1 MERVSAWW
9 NNLPKQT
16 RKRTKKGVLAAAAA
30 LGGVLATGGA
40 LCVAVDC
47 SPALQRHILATFV
60 DRGTQTRVTLSP
72 TATLQW
78 DRAEFALWRGR
89 ITLHN
94 VTYEA
99 RKHERTNELFLR
111 ARAARVALGLR
122 PVCTLRRLLRY
133 VDVSDLDA
141 TLDLRPAA
149 TFLRAKSA
157 GSNLTAEQHPAL
169 AIDAPQSELQQ
180 DVRDLTPAKPSKV
193 DVAPREERT
202 DFTIGLLRIRNAV
215 LNLITPFVFAPSGIS
230 ILVSCAL
237 SLFCTD
243 QVSLLQFRNT
253 VCATCETD
261 GYCTTS
267 WHLSVF
273 VAVWLVV
280 MLCIT
285 RGSPSLALSGAR
297 QPYSSQGMHARL
309 GRLWVSRRS
318 QRSVVALLPLPSLSQ
333 STVPVA
339 QVARGTASD
348 VLQQE
353 PISSPECGH
362 HGAGADGGG

>member
-1 MERVSAWW
+1 MGEKKQSITHHTAGRKNHPRINTVAVGDYIDAREKCGTKGLQTDSTCFQKLICGLWFLKHCFAEENEMRRESKGERKRKKNDSEKKKSITPKEMERVSAWW

-89 ITLHN
+89 VTLHN

-141 TLDLRPAA
+141 TLDLRPAT
-149 TFLRAKSA
+149 TFLRSKSA
-157 GSNLTAEQHPAL
+157 GSNVATEQHSAL
-169 AIDAPQSELQQ
+169 AIDSSRSEPEHN
-180 DVRDLTPAKPSKV
+180 VREVTPVKLSEVENP
-193 DVAPREERT
+193 PRKERA

-215 LNLITPFVFAPSGIS
+215 LNLITPFVFVTPTNM
-230 ILVSCAL
+230 LVVLMVTLLLCS
-237 SLFCTD
+237 D
-243 QVSLLQFRNT
+243 QV
-253 VCATCETD
+253 C
-261 GYCTTS
+261 
-267 WHLSVF
+267 
-273 VAVWLVV
+273 
-280 MLCIT
+280 
-285 RGSPSLALSGAR
+285 P
-297 QPYSSQGMHARL
+297 
-309 GRLWVSRRS
+309 
-318 QRSVVALLPLPSLSQ
+318 
-333 STVPVA
+333 
-339 QVARGTASD
+339 
-348 VLQQE
+348 
-353 PISSPECGH
+353 
-362 HGAGADGGG
+362 